1 MLKDLLMIPG
11 PVEISED
18 VLAAYNGQSIAHYG
32 ADWAKLYLGTEQR
45 MCRLLGCAGRSFLMP
60 GSGSLGL
67 DTLATTFCTDKKC
80 LVLSNGMFG
89 DRLNS
94 VIATHTGDVDVLR
107 FPLDQPIDVE
117 DIEKKIKAERFDVV
131 CAVQVETSTGLLN
144 PIQEL
149 ARVVKQ
155 QGCLFAVDAISSAA
169 IELLD
174 MDGWGIDVI
183 VTASQKGL
191 ETPPGLGIVTV
202 QRHLIDYIEH
212 KPARSWYTDLRT
224 WCDYYNDWHDWHPFP
239 VTLPTNNVLALARS
253 LDSIEEEGMENRH
266 RNFLDATR
274 RVRRA
279 FSALGLEPLVNEST
293 CAHGL
298 TALSTRERFEPA
310 QLIAFLEEHTGI
322 RIAGSFG
329 DLKSHVFR
337 VGHMS
342 RKQCLTFNLAA
353 LISSIG
359 IFMQHAGLQPEVDRA
374 LAEIFTL

>member
-1 MLKDLLMIPG
+1 MSKDLLMIPG

-32 ADWAKLYLGTEQR
+32 ADWAKLYLGTEKR
-45 MCRLLGCAGRSFLMP
+45 VCRLLGCDGRSFLMP

-67 DTLATTFCTDKKC
+67 DTMATTFCTDNKC

-89 DRLNS
+89 DRLKS
-94 VIATHTGDVDVLR
+94 VVATHTSDLEVLH
-107 FPLDQPIDVE
+107 FPLDKPVDVE
-117 DIEKKIKAERFDVV
+117 DIEKKIKAKRFDVV

-149 ARVVKQ
+149 ARVVKNK
-155 QGCLFAVDAISSAA
+155 GCLFAVDAISSAA

-191 ETPPGLGIVTV
+191 ETPPGLGIVAV
-202 QRHLIDYIEH
+202 RRHLIDYIER
-212 KPARSWYTDLRT
+212 KPARSWYTDLRI

-253 LDSIEEEGMENRH
+253 LDLIEAEGMEHRH
-266 RNFLDATR
+266 RNFLDTSI

-279 FSALGLEPLVNEST
+279 FSALGLEPLVSEQS

-298 TALSTRERFEPA
+298 TALSTRGRFEPA
-310 QLIAFLEEHTGI
+310 QLIAFLQKHTGI

-342 RKQCLTFNLAA
+342 RKQCLTVNLAA

-359 IFMQHAGLQPEVDRA
+359 LFMQHAGLQPEIDRA
-374 LAEIFTL
+374 LAELFAL